1 MSFGNIIGQLLG
13 DGLAGQ
19 SNTQARVG
27 QSAQNIAQGG
37 AGMEQIL
44 GSLQSMMGGGA
55 PAGGAAPASGAAPA
69 GSGGP
74 GGGLSGLAAAAKSM
88 LGSPQ
93 VGGMSG
99 AQLGGL
105 GALAGALLGG
115 GSGAAKGAAGG
126 GAMAILSTLAL
137 SALQKSRG
145 GGSGA
150 PGAGMAAVAPSQQE
164 LASVTSEEGER
175 LALRAMIA
183 AAKADGQVDQTEM
196 DRLLGQ
202 LEPDAISESERQFVI
217 DELQRPLDVSEIARE
232 VQTPAQAAEV
242 YAASLLAIDI
252 DSDREREY
260 LRNLAAALRLDPGVV
275 TFLHQTTGAPKV

>member
-1 MSFGNIIGQLLG
+1 MSFGNIIGQMLG
-13 DGLAGQ
+13 EGLAGQ

-27 QSAQNIAQGG
+27 ESAQNIAQGG
-37 AGMEQIL
+37 AGMEQIF

-55 PAGGAAPASGAAPA
+55 PAAGAAPA
-69 GSGGP
+69 GSGLG
-74 GGGLSGLAAAAKSM
+74 GLAAAAKSM

-115 GSGAAKGAAGG
+115 RGGAAKGAAGG
-126 GAMAILSTLAL
+126 GAMALLGTLAL
-137 SALQKSRG
+137 SALQNSRS
-145 GGSGA
+145 GGSNA
-150 PGAGMAAVAPSQQE
+150 PAVGMAAVAPSQQE
-164 LASVTSEEGER
+164 VASVTSEQSER

-183 AAKADGQVDQTEM
+183 AAKADGQVDQIEM
-196 DRLLGQ
+196 NRILGQ
-202 LEPDAISESERQFVI
+202 LNPDEMNESERRFVL
-217 DELQRPLDVSEIARE
+217 DEIQKPLDVSDIARE

-260 LRNLAAALRLDPGVV
+260 LRSLATALRLDSGVV
-275 TFLHQTTGAPKV
+275 AFLHQTTGAPTV

>member
-13 DGLAGQ
+13 QGLSGQ

-27 QSAQNIAQGG
+27 QSAQSIAQGG
-37 AGMEQIL
+37 PAMEQIL
-44 GSLQSMMGGGA
+44 GSMQSMLGGGA
-55 PAGGAAPASGAAPA
+55 PAGGGA
-69 GSGGP
+69 P
-74 GGGLSGLAAAAKSM
+74 GGGLGGLATAARNM

-115 GSGAAKGAAGG
+115 GGNALKGAAGG
-126 GAMAILSTLAL
+126 GAMAMLGTLAL
-137 SALQKSRG
+137 SALQNTRS
-145 GGSGA
+145 GGSGM
-150 PGAGMAAVAPSQQE
+150 PGAGFAAGAPSQQAI
-164 LASVTSEEGER
+164 ASVASEESER
-175 LALRAMIA
+175 LVLRAMIA
-183 AAKADGQVDQTEM
+183 AAKADGQVDPTEM
-196 DRLLGQ
+196 DRILGQ
-202 LEPDAISESERQFVI
+202 MKPDEVSESERRFVL
-217 DELQRPLDVSEIARE
+217 DELQKPLDVAEIARA
-232 VQTPAQAAEV
+232 VNTPAQAAEV

-252 DSDREREY
+252 DTEHEREY

>member
-1 MSFGNIIGQLLG
+1 MSFGNIIGQMLG
-13 DGLAGQ
+13 EGLAGQ

-27 QSAQNIAQGG
+27 ESAQNIAQGG
-37 AGMEQIL
+37 AGMEQIF

-55 PAGGAAPASGAAPA
+55 PAAGAAPA
-69 GSGGP
+69 G
-74 GGGLSGLAAAAKSM
+74 GGLGGLAAAAKSM

-115 GSGAAKGAAGG
+115 RGGAAKGAAGG
-126 GAMAILSTLAL
+126 GAMALLGTLAL
-137 SALQKSRG
+137 SALQNSRS
-145 GGSGA
+145 GGSNA
-150 PGAGMAAVAPSQQE
+150 PAVGMAAVAPSQQE
-164 LASVTSEEGER
+164 VASVTSEQSER

-183 AAKADGQVDQTEM
+183 AAKADGQVDQIEM
-196 DRLLGQ
+196 NRILGQ
-202 LEPDAISESERQFVI
+202 LNPDEMNESERRFVL
-217 DELQRPLDVSEIARE
+217 DEIQKPLDVSDIARE

-260 LRNLAAALRLDPGVV
+260 LRSLATALRLDSGVV
-275 TFLHQTTGAPKV
+275 AFLHQTTGAPTV